1 MPKGFLSW
9 VFSRL
14 LLQRSQSS
22 SVPQRDGIYLFALYL
37 HRMHSYLTTMG
48 AFTTPFVKGFCLP
61 PCEQDTPSFREAQ
74 LHRTECNS
82 TLPSLKWLE
91 HWEHMPCPA
100 QSLSSTLFFRHRERG
115 EEDAGKKKICI
126 PVHHSSLTNILSGW
140 SLLYRIFTVWGR
152 RCPSEA
158 RCFSRILSLKLNAK

>member
-100 QSLSSTLFFRHRERG
+100 QSLSSTLFFRHREG
-115 EEDAGKKKICI
+115 GKKMLGRKRSAFLFIIAAWLTFYLAGACCTEFSLYEEGT
-126 PVHHSSLTNILSGW
+126 VHLRLGVSLGYSHWN
-140 SLLYRIFTVWGR
+140 
-152 RCPSEA
+152 
-158 RCFSRILSLKLNAK
+158 